1 MRDGADWGWLHYG
14 LYYYDAIYIYIY
26 IRHIGLVLSLG
37 LSLSLSFSQ
46 LRIKYSRH
54 LFLFPVCFSLSVAY
68 SCDFLS
74 FGLHVLL

>member
-1 MRDGADWGWLHYG
+1 MRDGADWGWLCYG
-14 LYYYDAIYIYIY
+14 LYYYDIY

-37 LSLSLSFSQ
+37 LSLSLSLSQ
-46 LRIKYSRH
+46 LTIKNSRH
-54 LFLFPVCFSLSVAY
+54 SISLSGMFLSLSLSVAY